1 MGKAGESGG
10 WWLSKVIIEVE
21 VKGRA
26 GLASEHGRTE
36 PGRASTTTKTN
47 NYRGNDMPGRAK
59 DDKDR
64 AGVV

>member
-1 MGKAGESGG
+1 M
-10 WWLSKVIIEVE
+10 IEVE
-21 VKGRA
+21 VKRQA

-36 PGRASTTTKTN
+36 PDRASTTTKTN